1 MDQTIVPKFKRSD
14 HSIKLTIYQ
23 TICILHVPYRIYYGA
38 IAFIVHQ
45 GIQSNEWLYMAW
57 NRRV

>member
-38 IAFIVHQ
+38 IAIAFIVHQ
-45 GIQSNEWLYMAW
+45 GIQNNE
-57 NRRV
+57 